1 MVKLEGDIAPSQ
13 ATQKPVLIVQ
23 DVCKKFCRNLKRS
36 YVYGLKDIGSELLG
50 LRRESPQLRKGE
62 FWALQNINFE
72 LERGQSMGIVGL
84 NGSGKT
90 TLLRI
95 ISGLMKPDRG
105 EVNVRGRIS
114 ALIALGAGFNP
125 LLSGRENAFINMSIL
140 GLSADEIVDAFD
152 QVVNFAELWEAI
164 DSPVRTYSS
173 GMRARLGFACA
184 VYARPTLLLID
195 EVLAV
200 GDVQFRTKCY
210 RKLDQL
216 RAAGTSFL
224 MVAHNPNIILRTC
237 DSALYL
243 QQGKVIGHGPTH
255 QVMGQYDADLRANPD
270 SKPAGNLAIGAKKE
284 SSGVDITAVL
294 LRDGAGQVID
304 TAYSGHPLKL
314 CIHCRI
320 HMEVDQ
326 LGMGVLIGDAQREG
340 DWLLNLY
347 SSQETA
353 AMTVTGHEMELQL
366 VLPYCG
372 LRPGDYTAKI
382 TVFRYPFFVFDLVES
397 FKFRVKSQMQMNQCA
412 FFQAHSWQTLPV
424 PSHESADRP
433 AHKIL

>member
-1 MVKLEGDIAPSQ
+1 MVHLEEDI
-13 ATQKPVLIVQ
+13 TQHQSLQKTVLSVRG
-23 DVCKKFCRNLKRS
+23 VYKKFCRNLKRS

-50 LRRESPQLRKGE
+50 LRWESPQLRKGE
-62 FWALQNINFE
+62 FWALQDIDFE

-105 EVNVRGRIS
+105 EVKVRGRIS

-125 LLSGRENAFINMSIL
+125 LLSGRENVFINMAIL
-140 GLSADEIVDAFD
+140 GLSRQEILKTFD
-152 QVVNFAELWEAI
+152 QVVNFAELWNAI

-200 GDVQFRTKCY
+200 GDVRFRTKCY

-216 RAAGTSFL
+216 REAGTSFL

-237 DSALYL
+237 DSAIYL
-243 QQGKVIGHGPTH
+243 RQGKIIGNGPTS
-255 QVMGQYDADLRANPD
+255 QVMGQYDEDLRSNNGNR
-270 SKPAGNLAIGAKKE
+270 PAGKVVLAAKTE
-284 SSGVDITAVL
+284 SSGVDITSVL
-294 LRDGAGQVID
+294 LRNETGQVVD
-304 TAYSGHPLKL
+304 MAFSGQPLKL
-314 CIHCRI
+314 CLRCHINV
-320 HMEVDQ
+320 EVDQ

-347 SSQETA
+347 TDQEKTA
-353 AMTVTGHEMELQL
+353 MAVTGHEMELQL
-366 VLPYCG
+366 CLPYCG

-382 TVFRYPFFVFDLVES
+382 TVFRYPFFVYDMVES
-397 FKFRVKSQMQMNQCA
+397 FKFRVKSRVQMNQCA
-412 FFQAHSWQTLPV
+412 FFQEHSWDACPV
-424 PSHESADRP
+424 T
-433 AHKIL
+433 ILEPEDNFPKGIM